1 MSSESRLAACT
12 VYFDGACPLC
22 RREVDHYRR
31 QVQSA
36 PVTWID
42 VSTCH
47 AAELGADLDRAAALA
62 RMHVRRAD
70 GQLVSGAAA
79 FAEIWRHL
87 PAYAW
92 LARLAAWPRLLAVME
107 AGYVGFLKL
116 RRLWRRPSDA
126 RAAPSLAAPTS
137 AAAGADRKIDV
148 RDPAHAAQACGRAG
162 CRDRP
167 SSRNVRA

>member
-1 MSSESRLAACT
+1 MPSKLPSAACT

-22 RREVDHYRR
+22 RREIDHYRR

-36 PVTWID
+36 PVAWVD

-47 AAELGADLDRAAALA
+47 AAELGADLDRAAALS

-92 LARLAAWPRLLAVME
+92 FARLAARPRLLAVME
-107 AGYVGFLKL
+107 AGYVGFLRL
-116 RRLWRRPSDA
+116 RRLWRRPGVA
-126 RAAPSLAAPTS
+126 RPTPSLAAPIATTPTPT
-137 AAAGADRKIDV
+137 ATGAEAVIEV
-148 RDPAHAAQACGRAG
+148 PDPAHAVPACG
-162 CRDRP
+162 CPEDRDRP
-167 SSRNVRA
+167 

>member
-1 MSSESRLAACT
+1 MSSESQSGACT

-22 RREVDHYRR
+22 RREIDHYRR
-31 QVQSA
+31 QAQSA
-36 PVTWID
+36 PVVWVD

-79 FAEIWRHL
+79 FAEIWRYL

-107 AGYVGFLKL
+107 AGYVGFLRL
-116 RRLWRRPSDA
+116 RRLWRRPGVA
-126 RAAPSLAAPTS
+126 GPAPSLAAPIEVAPTS
-137 AAAGADRKIDV
+137 ATAGAHRAIDV
-148 RDPAHAAQACGRAG
+148 RDPTHAAQAFSRPG
-162 CRDRP
+162 CRDRQ
-167 SSRNVRA
+167 

>member
-1 MSSESRLAACT
+1 MSSESQSGACT

-22 RREVDHYRR
+22 RREIDHYRR
-31 QVQSA
+31 QAQSA
-36 PVTWID
+36 LVAWVD

-87 PAYAW
+87 PSYAW
-92 LARLAAWPRLLAVME
+92 LARLTAWPRLLAVME
-107 AGYVGFLKL
+107 AGYVGFLRL
-116 RRLWRRPSDA
+116 RRLWRRPGVAGPALSV
-126 RAAPSLAAPTS
+126 AAPIAATPSS
-137 AAAGADRKIDV
+137 AATGAKAV
-148 RDPAHAAQACGRAG
+148 VEARDPAHAVPACG
-162 CRDRP
+162 CDEVRDRQ
-167 SSRNVRA
+167 

>member
-1 MSSESRLAACT
+1 MSSESQSGACT

-22 RREVDHYRR
+22 RREIDHYRR
-31 QVQSA
+31 QAQSA
-36 PVTWID
+36 LVAWVD

-107 AGYVGFLKL
+107 AGYVGFLRL
-116 RRLWRRPSDA
+116 RRLWRRPGVA
-126 RAAPSLAAPTS
+126 GAAPSLAAPVEVAPTS
-137 AAAGADRKIDV
+137 ATAGADRAIDV
-148 RDPAHAAQACGRAG
+148 RDPTHAAQACSRTG
-162 CRDRP
+162 CGDRQ
-167 SSRNVRA
+167 

>member
-1 MSSESRLAACT
+1 MLSELPSAACT

-22 RREVDHYRR
+22 RREIDHYRR
-31 QVQSA
+31 QAQGA
-36 PVTWID
+36 PVAWVD

-79 FAEIWRHL
+79 FAEIWRRL

-116 RRLWRRPSDA
+116 RRLWRGPGVA
-126 RAAPSLAAPTS
+126 GPAPSLAATMQ
-137 AAAGADRKIDV
+137 AAPLPAATAANAV
-148 RDPAHAAQACGRAG
+148 VVMRDPAHAAPASGRTEG
-162 CRDRP
+162 RDRP
-167 SSRNVRA
+167 

>member
-1 MSSESRLAACT
+1 MSSESRSAACT

-31 QVQSA
+31 QAQSA
-36 PVTWID
+36 PMTWID

-70 GQLVSGAAA
+70 GRLGSGAAA

-87 PAYAW
+87 PSYAW

-107 AGYVGFLKL
+107 AGYVGFLRL
-116 RRLWRRPSDA
+116 RRLWRRPSVA
-126 RAAPSLAAPTS
+126 GPAPSLAAPVVVALTS
-137 AAAGADRKIDV
+137 AAAGADREIDV

-167 SSRNVRA
+167 